1 MQFSFI
7 VALAIAIAISLAL
20 IQDVA
25 AAPTRKRS
33 SLNRAA
39 KRDSLKQKNA
49 RVNKRAGGPVPYYG
63 FPPPAGAAPPPVCPD
78 PKDPRC
84 PPVPAPLPPAPPP
97 PPQGVAVPGFS
108 LPVFPDLATST
119 AGLGTA
125 PALPD
130 PAGIVGGLITT
141 EATSIGS
148 IVPGVMGGVTSLT
161 QLGGGQQDD

>member
-7 VALAIAIAISLAL
+7 VALTIAIALSLAL
-20 IQDVA
+20 IQDVT

-33 SLNRAA
+33 SLNRVA
-39 KRDSLKQKNA
+39 KRGGSIRQKNV
-49 RVNKRAGGPVPYYG
+49 RVNKRTGPVPYYSLP
-63 FPPPAGAAPPPVCPD
+63 PPPAPPVCPD

-84 PPVPAPLPPAPPP
+84 PPVQAPLPPAPPP

-108 LPVFPDLATST
+108 LPTFPDLATST

-141 EATSIGS
+141 EAQSVGA
-148 IVPGVMGGVTSLT
+148 IVPGIMGGVTSLT